1 MIVTLLLALS
11 TSLADSSSLDTE
23 ANLSLSSLD
32 RSSQTPSSPGPPTPP
47 ATAQTNPVPR
57 ARTLWTPHD
66 EAVEQAAEGSLA
78 VCRTAL
84 LPFVVVPVLGSAA
97 GLLAEWGCILPA
109 ALALEHVS
117 LHHSSRGA
125 ELWQSMVALTAGK
138 TAATLVE
145 LPMPF
150 LVVGSIVVVGLGT
163 GVAAFY
169 GGLPITTAVAG
180 TVVAGAVVFAAADV
194 AADGA
199 EDLVFSTVYRA
210 FERPHDPLAL
220 PGKQK
225 KSKVPEK
232 LENFAAAFALAST
245 TAGAKPEFSWL
256 HIVPV
261 AGPLIHAEQQ
271 ANASKAAMRR
281 TAKEALWVEKKNL
294 DAMDDAEDLLSGME
308 GWLKAGAHVGI
319 LATAGA
325 FASSLVFFYRSIDL
339 DEDRVPR
346 RNDVV
351 TAEVIGGI
359 GIGAGIGAAGL
370 YALGETAHGL
380 RPFIVPTAWA
390 LSAGDPTELNV
401 E

>member
-11 TSLADSSSLDTE
+11 TSLADSSSLETE

-194 AADGA
+194 AARI
-199 EDLVFSTVYRA
+199 L
-210 FERPHDPLAL
+210 RPHGKLAARDPHHARRRGRGRR
-220 PGKQK
+220 PGQLDGG
-225 KSKVPEK
+225 
-232 LENFAAAFALAST
+232 LEVVGGCAHREQRQAEEEMFNF
-245 TAGAKPEFSWL
+245 
-256 HIVPV
+256 H
-261 AGPLIHAEQQ
+261 
-271 ANASKAAMRR
+271 
-281 TAKEALWVEKKNL
+281 
-294 DAMDDAEDLLSGME
+294 
-308 GWLKAGAHVGI
+308 
-319 LATAGA
+319 
-325 FASSLVFFYRSIDL
+325 RSM
-339 DEDRVPR
+339 
-346 RNDVV
+346 
-351 TAEVIGGI
+351 
-359 GIGAGIGAAGL
+359 
-370 YALGETAHGL
+370 
-380 RPFIVPTAWA
+380 FIVQ
-390 LSAGDPTELNV
+390 
-401 E
+401 